1 MYWYI
6 KIFCIFVVGLGW
18 SNYQLK
24 ADVLTVAPFLF
35 STSSNISTMNQEIFK
50 QIITSPKYEVSDLG
64 RVRTI
69 KSGIIR
75 IGNND
80 GNGYLKIQLN
90 GSTYRVH
97 RLVAKAFIINTDN
110 KPTVNHKNGI
120 KSDNKV
126 KNLEWA
132 TRKENTNHA
141 YKTGLMANLL
151 SDETKSKRNNSNTD
165 KMKSTNTTGYV
176 GICKHYDRYEAY
188 VKINKK
194 NIFIKSSCDLNIVLK
209 ARNKYITENNLIN
222 HLIQ

>member
-1 MYWYI
+1 
-6 KIFCIFVVGLGW
+6 VGLGW

-64 RVRTI
+64 RVKTI

-80 GNGYLKIQLN
+80 GNNYLKIQLS
-90 GSTYRVH
+90 GSTYRIH
-97 RLVAKAFIINTDN
+97 RIVALTFIPNPEN
-110 KPTVNHKNGI
+110 KETVNHKNGI
-120 KSDNKV
+120 KSDNRV
-126 KNLEWA
+126 ENLEWA

-141 YKTGLMANLL
+141 YKTGLMDYLL
-151 SDETKSKRNNSNTD
+151 SDEIRLKRNMTNTD
-165 KMKSTNTTGYV
+165 RMKSTNTTGYV
-176 GICKHYDRYEAY
+176 GICKHYDRYESY
-188 VKINKK
+188 VKVNKK
-194 NIFIKSSCDLNIVLK
+194 NIFIKSSYDLDVVLS
-209 ARNKYITENNLIN
+209 ARNKYISENNLIN